1 MPGKMARS
9 APDHRSG
16 CPMRWWPSI
25 PRVWLAGRPEKREYS
40 RLFGSHL
47 GNPSSNANSFGVHS
61 ACIGALLDPRQ
72 IVAPQ
77 HFSQI
82 LCPDALQTFEKSRL
96 GRK

>member
-25 PRVWLAGRPEKREYS
+25 PRVWLAGRPDKREYS

-47 GNPSSNANSFGVHS
+47 GNPSLIGRDSTARPVIDPSYGAGTVGTVGVVVVVMMEAPPEIKSFNV
-61 ACIGALLDPRQ
+61 
-72 IVAPQ
+72 
-77 HFSQI
+77 
-82 LCPDALQTFEKSRL
+82 
-96 GRK
+96 

>member
-25 PRVWLAGRPEKREYS
+25 SRVWLAGRPDKREYS

-47 GNPSSNANSFGVHS
+47 GNPS
-61 ACIGALLDPRQ
+61 L
-72 IVAPQ
+72 
-77 HFSQI
+77 
-82 LCPDALQTFEKSRL
+82 
-96 GRK
+96 